1 MSEHIVAKKTYFF
14 VFLVLIALT
23 IATTEAAKIDLG
35 PLNVFVALVIAG
47 TKMMLVVL
55 FFMHI
60 KWSSHRI
67 KVVPAAGLLWLWIL
81 IVLTLADYFTR
92 RWLPIPGGW

>member
-1 MSEHIVAKKTYFF
+1 
-14 VFLVLIALT
+14 
-23 IATTEAAKIDLG
+23 
-35 PLNVFVALVIAG
+35 
-47 TKMMLVVL
+47 VL